1 MYLCIMR
8 KLRNAELHRKTI
20 EQFHD
25 HPKLPIVVVLDN
37 VRSMNNVGSIFRT
50 ADAFLVEKLVL
61 CGITGTP
68 PHREITKTA
77 IGAEKSLHWEYEKST
92 LEALQKLKSQGYT
105 LIALEQTDGSLDLM
119 KNPLEY
125 SPVAFILGNE
135 IDGVAQEVI
144 DACDY
149 CVEIP
154 QLGTKHSFNVAVSF
168 GMLLWDY
175 AKTNRL
181 FDNS

>member
-1 MYLCIMR
+1 MR

-20 EQFHD
+20 EQFQD
-25 HPKLPIVVVLDN
+25 HPKLPMVVVLDN

-50 ADAFLVEKLVL
+50 ADAFLVEKILL

-77 IGAEKSLHWEYEKST
+77 IGAEKSLTWEYREHT
-92 LEALQKLKSQGYT
+92 IDAVNALKQQGYT
-105 LIALEQTDGSLDLM
+105 VIALEQAEGALDLM
-119 KNPLEY
+119 HDALHF

-135 IDGVAQEVI
+135 IDGVSQEVI
-144 DACDY
+144 DACHY

-181 FDNS
+181 FDR

>member
-1 MYLCIMR
+1 MR

-20 EQFHD
+20 EQFQN

-50 ADAFLVEKLVL
+50 ADAFLVQKILL

-77 IGAEKSLHWEYEKST
+77 IGAEKSLEWEYHEST
-92 LEALQKLKSQGYT
+92 LEAILQLKNQGYT
-105 LIALEQTDGSLDLM
+105 CIALEQAEGALDLM
-119 KNPLEY
+119 HNKLDF

-135 IDGVAQEVI
+135 IDGVSQEVI
-144 DACDY
+144 DAANY

-181 FDNS
+181 FTAL

>member
-1 MYLCIMR
+1 MR

-20 EQFHD
+20 EQFQN

-50 ADAFLVEKLVL
+50 ADAFLVQKILL

-77 IGAEKSLHWEYEKST
+77 IGAEKSLKWEYHEST
-92 LEALQKLKSQGYT
+92 LEAVIQLKNQGYT
-105 LIALEQTDGSLDLM
+105 CIALEQAEGALDLM
-119 KNPLEY
+119 HDPLHF

-135 IDGVAQEVI
+135 IDGVSQEVI
-144 DACDY
+144 DAANH

-175 AKTNRL
+175 AKTNHL
-181 FDNS
+181 FTAP

>member
-1 MYLCIMR
+1 MR

-20 EQFHD
+20 EQFQH

-50 ADAFLVEKLVL
+50 ADAFLVEKMVL

-77 IGAEKSLHWEYEKST
+77 IGAEKSLTWEYQNST
-92 LEALQKLKSQGYT
+92 LEAVKQLKMQGYVVV
-105 LIALEQTDGSLDLM
+105 ALEQAEGSVNLM
-119 KNPLEY
+119 EHPITQR
-125 SPVAFILGNE
+125 PVAFVLGNE

-144 DACDY
+144 DCCDV

-175 AKTNRL
+175 AKTNDL
-181 FDNS
+181 FNRH

>member
-1 MYLCIMR
+1 MR

-20 EQFHD
+20 EQFQD

-37 VRSMNNVGSIFRT
+37 LRSMNNVGSIFRT
-50 ADAFLVEKLVL
+50 ADAFLVEKLML

-77 IGAEKSLHWEYEKST
+77 IGAEKSLVWEYYPNT
-92 LEALQKLKSQGYT
+92 LEAVLALKKQGYT
-105 LIALEQTDGSLDLM
+105 LVALEQAEGAVNLM
-119 KNPLEY
+119 NHPIQIH
-125 SPVAFILGNE
+125 PVAFVLGNE
-135 IDGVAQEVI
+135 IDGISQEVI
-144 DACDY
+144 DACDL

-175 AKTNRL
+175 AKTNQL
-181 FDNS
+181 FNRV